1 MKSFRWQLILL
12 GLSLIAI
19 ALLLWSQ
26 QPSSPQVAGVG
37 LQPVSGGVYSE
48 ALIGNLGRLKP
59 ILDVSNPVDRDVNR
73 LLYSGLIQF
82 DERGLPQPDLAES
95 WGISADGKSYNFS
108 IRPQAVWH
116 DGAPV
121 TSDDVVFTVD
131 AMRSEASPL
140 PNDVKEMWR
149 QIQVLP
155 IDEKTLQFRLP
166 AAFAPFLDYLTF
178 GILPKHLLG
187 GTSVEAMQGAPFNSS
202 PIGSGPFRF
211 QRFLSEEGR
220 IVGVSLQAF
229 DSYYRGRSYLD
240 EIIFRYYPDET
251 AALNA
256 YRAKEVLGISH
267 VGETIL
273 NDVLA
278 EVGLNLYTAR
288 LPALTIVFL
297 NLDHPDLPF
306 FQDAT
311 IRRALLMGL
320 NRQRMVD
327 QLRNGQAILA
337 DNVILPGTWA
347 YYEETERIPYN
358 PEQALELIKKAGYT
372 FPAEG
377 GEARAKD
384 GVALSFELVY
394 PDASGFAEIAEMIR
408 QSWANLGV
416 QVIPKEVPFETLM
429 SQYLEPRS
437 YHAALVEL
445 NFTRSPDPDPY
456 PFWNQAQIAEGQ
468 NYAQWDDRLA
478 SEYLEKARITTDWG
492 ERARLYRNFQVRF
505 LTELPALP
513 LFYPVYN
520 YAVDDTIQ
528 NVRIG
533 PLFDP
538 TDRFMNILTWYVRA
552 QRPQNILEPTS
563 QP

>member
-1 MKSFRWQLILL
+1 MKSIRWQLILL

-26 QPSSPQVAGVG
+26 QSAAPQAGSVG
-37 LQPVSGGVYSE
+37 LQPVSGGLYSE
-48 ALIGNLGRLKP
+48 ALIGSLGRLNP
-59 ILDVSNPVDRDVNR
+59 LLDIANPADRDVDR
-73 LLYSGLIQF
+73 LLYSALIKF
-82 DERGLPQPDLAES
+82 DERGVPQPDLAES
-95 WGISADGKSYNFS
+95 WGISADGKAYNLS
-108 IRPQAVWH
+108 IRPNAVWH
-116 DGAPV
+116 DGEAV
-121 TSDDVVFTVD
+121 TSDDVLFTVD
-131 AMRSEASPL
+131 ALRSEASPL
-140 PNDVKEMWR
+140 PDDIKEMWR

-155 IDEKTLQFRLP
+155 LDAKTIQFRLP

-187 GTSVEAMQGAPFNSS
+187 GTSVEAMQNAPFNLQ

-211 QRFLSEEGR
+211 ERFLSEDGQ
-220 IVGVSLQAF
+220 IVGVSLRAF
-229 DSYYRGRSYLD
+229 EQYYLGRPYID
-240 EIIFRYYPDET
+240 EVIFRYYPDST

-256 YRAKEVLGISH
+256 YRAKEVLGISR
-267 VGETIL
+267 VDEPIL
-273 NDVLA
+273 KDVLA

-288 LPALTIVFL
+288 LPSLTLIFL
-297 NLDHPDLPF
+297 NLNHPDLPF
-306 FQDAT
+306 FQDVS

-320 NRQRMVD
+320 NRQRMIDV
-327 QLRNGQAILA
+327 LRGGQAIIA
-337 DNVILPGTWA
+337 DSVILPGTWA

-358 PEQALELIKKAGYT
+358 PEEALNLIRQAGYT
-372 FPAEG
+372 FPPEG

-384 GVALSFELVY
+384 GVALRFELVY
-394 PDASGFAEIAEMIR
+394 PDSPDYAELAESIA
-408 QSWANLGV
+408 QSWAKLGV
-416 QVIPKEVPFETLM
+416 QVTPKGVPFETLM

-437 YHAALVEL
+437 YQAALVEL

-456 PFWNQAQIAEGQ
+456 PFWDQAQMDEGQ

-478 SEYLEKARITTDWG
+478 SEYLEKARITPDWG

-505 LTELPALP
+505 LSQLPALP

-538 TDRFMNILTWYVRA
+538 TDRFSNILQWFVRA
-552 QRPQNILEPTS
+552 RRPQPDSELTPT
-563 QP
+563 P

>member
-1 MKSFRWQLILL
+1 MKSLRWQLILL

-26 QPSSPQVAGVG
+26 QPTAPQAGGVG
-37 LQPVSGGVYSE
+37 LQPVSGGLYSE
-48 ALIGNLGRLKP
+48 ALIGNLGRLNP
-59 ILDVSNPVDRDVNR
+59 VLDVANPVDRDVDR
-73 LLYSGLIQF
+73 LLYSALIKF

-95 WGISADGKSYNFS
+95 WGVSADGKSYNFS
-108 IRPQAVWH
+108 IRANALWH
-116 DGAPV
+116 DGEAV
-121 TSDDVVFTVD
+121 TSDDVLFTVD
-131 AMRSEASPL
+131 ALRSEASPL
-140 PNDVKEMWR
+140 PQDIKEMWR

-155 IDEKTLQFRLP
+155 LDAKTIQFRLP

-187 GTSVEAMQGAPFNSS
+187 GTSVEAMQSAPFNFQ

-211 QRFLSEEGR
+211 QRFLSEEGQ

-229 DSYYRGRSYLD
+229 EQYYLGRPYID
-240 EIIFRYYPDET
+240 EVIFRYYPDAT
-251 AALNA
+251 AALTA
-256 YRAKEVLGISH
+256 YRAKEVLGISR
-267 VGETIL
+267 VDDPIL
-273 NDVLA
+273 KEVLA

-288 LPALTIVFL
+288 LPSLTLIFL
-297 NLDHPDLPF
+297 NLNHRDLPF
-306 FQDAT
+306 FQDVN

-320 NRQRMVD
+320 NRQRLID
-327 QLRNGQAILA
+327 QLRGGQAILA
-337 DNVILPGTWA
+337 DSVILPGTWA

-358 PEQALELIKKAGYT
+358 PEEALNLIKKAGYT

-377 GEARAKD
+377 GEARVKE
-384 GVALSFELVY
+384 GVALSFELIY
-394 PDASGFAEIAEMIR
+394 PEAPGFAELAQSIA
-408 QSWANLGV
+408 QSWAKLGV
-416 QVIPKEVPFETLM
+416 RVTPKGVPFETLM

-437 YHAALVEL
+437 YQAALVEL

-456 PFWNQAQIAEGQ
+456 PFWDQAQIVEGQ

-478 SEYLEKARITTDWG
+478 SEYLEKARITPDWG

-505 LTELPALP
+505 LSQLPALP

-520 YAVDDTIQ
+520 YAVDETIQ

-538 TDRFMNILTWYVRA
+538 SDRFLNILQWFVRA
-552 QRPQNILEPTS
+552 RRPQTGLEFTPT
-563 QP
+563 P

>member
-26 QPSSPQVAGVG
+26 QPTSPQAIGGG
-37 LQPVSGGVYSE
+37 LQPISGGIYSE
-48 ALIGNLGRLKP
+48 ALIGRLGRL
-59 ILDVSNPVDRDVNR
+59 NPVLDYTNAADRDVNR

-95 WGISADGKSYNFS
+95 WGVSADGKTYNFS
-108 IRPQAVWH
+108 IRPQAIWH

-121 TSDDVVFTVD
+121 TSDDVIFTVD
-131 AMRSEASPL
+131 ALRSEASPL
-140 PNDVKEMWR
+140 PNDIKEMWR

-155 IDEKTLQFRLP
+155 LDDKTLQFRLP

-187 GTSVEAMQGAPFNSS
+187 GTSVEAMESAPFNLQ

-211 QRFLSEEGR
+211 QRFLSEEGQ

-229 DSYYRGRSYLD
+229 ESYYLGRPYID
-240 EIIFRYYPDET
+240 EVIFRYYPDT
-251 AALNA
+251 NAALSA
-256 YRAKEVLGISH
+256 YRAKEVLGISR
-267 VGETIL
+267 VDEAIL
-273 NDVLA
+273 KDVLA
-278 EVGLNLYTAR
+278 EVGLNLYSAR
-288 LPALTIVFL
+288 LPALTILFL

-327 QLRNGQAILA
+327 QLWGGQAIIA
-337 DNVILPGTWA
+337 DSVILPGTWA
-347 YYEETERIPYN
+347 YYEETERIAYN
-358 PEQALELIKKAGYT
+358 PEAALELIKKAGYT

-384 GVALSFELVY
+384 GVTLSFELVY
-394 PDASGFAEIAEMIR
+394 PETPEFAEMAEMVR

-416 QVIPKEVPFETLM
+416 KVTLKGVPFETLM

-456 PFWNQAQIAEGQ
+456 PFWDQAQIAEGQ
-468 NYAQWDDRLA
+468 NYSQWDDRLA

-505 LTELPALP
+505 LSELPALP

-520 YAVDDTIQ
+520 YAVDDSIQ

-538 TDRFMNILTWYVRA
+538 TDRFLNMLRWYVRA
-552 QRPQNILEPTS
+552 QRPQGAAEPTT